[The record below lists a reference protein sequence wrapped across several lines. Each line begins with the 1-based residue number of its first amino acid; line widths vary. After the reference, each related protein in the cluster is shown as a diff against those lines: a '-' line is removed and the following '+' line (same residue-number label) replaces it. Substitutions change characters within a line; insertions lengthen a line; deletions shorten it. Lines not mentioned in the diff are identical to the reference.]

1 MATDA
6 ELRQEILNYLNPKNT
21 EDLGGRTS
29 EFFNL
34 LNDSAFRQRIGL
46 VPVQGGDVF
55 QRKNLKPSLGEIF
68 DFDKEGFTEDFLK
81 AGPKEGYFFEGQADK
96 IQKALGLLDRYESQG
111 TIDPLQRQLL
121 QRALERAKEGQ
132 KISFN
137 LQNSPYFQGQSG
149 VVGFPEFQV
158 ASLGDP
164 TGILSS
170 TAAQTAAGQT
180 PVQQAIAQQQAETQ
194 QKIIDEVKQS
204 GGGFSPVGMVGT
216 PTGPGQ
222 TIGPVGMGPDLTKR
236 ANGGIVS
243 LFRRF

>member
-6 ELRQEILNYLNPKNT
+6 QLRQEILNYLNPRNT

-96 IQKALGLLDRYESQG
+96 IQKALDLLDRYESQG

-121 QRALERAKEGQ
+121 ERALERAKEGQ

-149 VVGFPEFQV
+149 VIGLPEFQV
-158 ASLGDP
+158 ALGGGGGALGGPTYTD
-164 TGILSS
+164 TGIVSVFPTQIS
-170 TAAQTAAGQT
+170 TPELATQIQQQQAAAGQRA
-180 PVQQAIAQQQAETQ
+180 QAA
-194 QKIIDEVKQS
+194 
-204 GGGFSPVGMVGT
+204 
-216 PTGPGQ
+216 
-222 TIGPVGMGPDLTKR
+222 
-236 ANGGIVS
+236 
-243 LFRRF
+243 